1 MTNRLSAFVFV
12 VLVGAAVAQ
21 APPQKLITRALE
33 PSAEDL
39 ARLNLVV
46 AWRIYA
52 PVGSQGDSIATV
64 QPFEDQVFVQLQ
76 SGTLL
81 AIQAHENPKTFKR
94 AGDVLWT
101 MRPAQA
107 PGVARPVAI
116 GPKEVYLTLGQRL
129 LILDRADGKVKYTEE
144 LPFSANN
151 APAIDET
158 SIYIPLGNRRI
169 TAYSHVEKIPGHRP
183 PKPYEAP
190 DPVRRVSL
198 IPEPG
203 DALSTPQNRSPSI
216 ARLEILRP
224 PFKRGMDS
232 IDSVTSIGMLKNVR
246 PPYRE
251 VDSSRSPS
259 VVGLRNLRN
268 IYELSE
274 KESITRVKHLWE
286 LQAGGQLWDTP
297 ILTAD
302 PNDPES
308 QRLTT
313 YTGRNVFTS
322 RREAARTNGIQTQYF
337 TQAAITAPLSNYGD
351 NIYVATADSNLV
363 ALSVADLREPSMVS
377 STLPRGKFTT
387 GGPIQQKPLVTEN
400 ALYVVAAR
408 WGLIRLKHGTLEPMW
423 TERLSDGRIRARPN
437 SDVVQLLSVNSS
449 YAYGIDRGGRLLVI
463 DAIRGSTLSSFDVSA
478 FTLPLTNDA
487 TDRVYLAA
495 GSGLL
500 LCMHDTS
507 RLKPEFLRKPPV
519 AAPKKENPVIGEPKK
534 EMPPMKEPE
543 KKQLEKKEPEKK

>member
-1 MTNRLSAFVFV
+1 MTNRLSAFVSV
-12 VLVGAAVAQ
+12 VLVAAAVAQ
-21 APPQKLITRALE
+21 APPQTVITRALE

-52 PVGSQGDSIATV
+52 PVENQGDSIATV

-76 SGTLL
+76 SGKLL

-101 MRPAQA
+101 MRPSQV
-107 PGVARPVAI
+107 PGVVRPVAI
-116 GPKEVYLTLGQRL
+116 GPKEVYLTLGHRL

-144 LPFSANN
+144 LTFSANN

-169 TAYSHVEKIPGHRP
+169 TAYSHVEKIAGYRP

-198 IPEPG
+198 MPEPG

-224 PFKRGMDS
+224 PFKRGSDA
-232 IDSVTSIGMLKNVR
+232 IDSVPSVGMLKNVR

-251 VDSSRSPS
+251 VDSARSPS
-259 VVGLRNLRN
+259 VATLPNLRN
-268 IYELSE
+268 IYEQSD

-286 LQAGGQLWDTP
+286 LHAGGQLWDTP

-302 PNDPES
+302 PADPDSE
-308 QRLTT
+308 RLTT
-313 YTGRNVFTS
+313 YAGRNIFTS
-322 RREAARTNGIQTQYF
+322 LRESARTNGIKTQYF
-337 TQAAITAPLSNYGD
+337 TEAAITAPLTNFGD
-351 NIYVATADSNLV
+351 YVYVATADSNLI
-363 ALSVADLREPSMVS
+363 ALSMADLREPSMAAN
-377 STLPRGKFTT
+377 TLPRGKFTT
-387 GGPIQQKPLVTEN
+387 GGPIQQKPLLTDN
-400 ALYVVAAR
+400 SLYVVGAR
-408 WGLIRLKHGTLEPMW
+408 WGLIRLKHGSKDQTSLEPMW
-423 TERLSDGRIRARPN
+423 TERLSDGRVRARPN
-437 SDVVQLLSVNSS
+437 SEVVQLLSVNSS
-449 YAYGIDRGGRLLVI
+449 YAYGLDRGGRLLVI
-463 DAIRGSTLSSFDVSA
+463 DAIRGSTLSSYDVSA
-478 FTLPLTNDA
+478 FTLPLTNEA

-500 LCMHDTS
+500 LCLHDKA
-507 RLKPEFLRKPPV
+507 RLKPEFLRKPP
-519 AAPKKENPVIGEPKK
+519 APPKKADPVIGDPKK
-534 EMPPMKEPE
+534 EMPPMKE
-543 KKQLEKKEPEKK
+543 LEKKG